1 MARSYRAST
10 TAVVLV
16 CLLGA
21 QLTEATVFAG
31 DEEAA
36 SGATQP
42 ARPAVIAPVERSP
55 RLVFDPARFT
65 LEDESSTFAQRR
77 GGFRGRGRGRSEGAR
92 TAVVVGALAAVTGAA
107 LLVYA
112 NRPEC
117 RNNASANA
125 CGYGTRVIGGAVLTA
140 GAVGIVA
147 GTVSWR

>member
-1 MARSYRAST
+1 MGRSNRAST
-10 TAVVLV
+10 TAIVLV
-16 CLLGA
+16 CLLA
-21 QLTEATVFAG
+21 APRPDITVFAS

-36 SGATQP
+36 SGATRSAP
-42 ARPAVIAPVERSP
+42 PTVMAPVETLP
-55 RLVFDPARFT
+55 RLVIDPAHFT
-65 LEDESSTFAQRR
+65 LADESSTFAQRR

-92 TAVVVGALAAVTGAA
+92 TAVVVGALAAVAGAA

-117 RNNASANA
+117 RGNASANA

-147 GTVSWR
+147 GTISWR